1 MFRLDRSLSHLLGL
15 LQAGRGIADYYS
27 VYKCTSAR
35 NMPDN
40 LRIGVFAFGA
50 VLTLVALLGGN
61 FKFFGAEVA
70 STVSNPILRFVAFAL
85 GAMLVALA
93 IHGYHFD
100 ESSAPPS
107 SSSSPSELETPSTSP
122 FPPQTAAVSPGPSS
136 TSQERW
142 EMMGASPKTGEQV
155 YLDRSSISRSGA
167 LIGFNYKIGN
177 DVLEAKADCDS
188 NRWSAINK
196 VTRADYGWN
205 SPQSEAT
212 QSMMNNVC
220 SNP

>member
-1 MFRLDRSLSHLLGL
+1 
-15 LQAGRGIADYYS
+15 
-27 VYKCTSAR
+27 
-35 NMPDN
+35 MPDN

-100 ESSAPPS
+100 EPSTPPS
-107 SSSSPSELETPSTSP
+107 LSLSPGEMKTPGTSSFL
-122 FPPQTAAVSPGPSS
+122 PQTTAVRPLPSS
-136 TSQERW
+136 TSKERW
-142 EMMGASPKTGEQV
+142 EMMGASSKTGEEV
-155 YLDRSSISRSGA
+155 YLDRSSLSRSGS
-167 LIGFNYKIGN
+167 LISFNYKIGN

-188 NRWSAINK
+188 NRWSAKNK
-196 VTRADYGWN
+196 VSGAEYGWN

-212 QSMMNNVC
+212 QSMLNIVC
-220 SNP
+220 NTP

>member
-1 MFRLDRSLSHLLGL
+1 MHWL
-15 LQAGRGIADYYS
+15 LQPGRDIADYHS
-27 VYKCTSAR
+27 VYKYTALH

-70 STVSNPILRFVAFAL
+70 STVSNPILRFLAFAL

-93 IHGYHFD
+93 IHGYHF
-100 ESSAPPS
+100 EEASVPPS
-107 SSSSPSELETPSTSP
+107 SSSTPSEIKTPGTSSL
-122 FPPQTAAVSPGPSS
+122 PPQKAAVPPRPSS
-136 TSQERW
+136 TSKERW
-142 EMMGASPKTGEQV
+142 EMMGASSKTGEQV
-155 YLDRSSISRSGA
+155 YLDRSSIFRSGS
-167 LIGFNYKIGN
+167 LISFNYKIGN

-188 NRWSAINK
+188 NRWTAINK
-196 VTRADYGWN
+196 KSGADYGWN

-212 QSMMNNVC
+212 QSMLNNVC
-220 SNP
+220 NAP

>member
-1 MFRLDRSLSHLLGL
+1 
-15 LQAGRGIADYYS
+15 
-27 VYKCTSAR
+27 
-35 NMPDN
+35 MPDN
-40 LRIGVFAFGA
+40 LRIGVFTFGA

-93 IHGYHFD
+93 IQGYHFD

-107 SSSSPSELETPSTSP
+107 SNSTPSEIKTPGTSS
-122 FPPQTAAVSPGPSS
+122 FPPQTAAVRPPPSS
-136 TSQERW
+136 SSKERW
-142 EMMGASPKTGEQV
+142 EMMGASSKTGEQV
-155 YLDRSSISRSGA
+155 YLDRSSISKSGA
-167 LIGFNYKIGN
+167 LIDFNYKIGN

-196 VTRADYGWN
+196 ITGTDFGWN
-205 SPQSEAT
+205 SPQSKAT
-212 QSMMNNVC
+212 QSMMNYVC
-220 SNP
+220 NTP